1 MQRWLPLLCL
11 LPGCFSDPPANMSED
26 TESVSTGPGADD
38 GDGDGTGL
46 PDPTQASTSGDT
58 GQSNDA
64 SASTSGSDAESS
76 SGAPSFCGDGVVDM
90 GEQCDSADPPGAAC
104 LDDCR
109 ISCLTRFEDCDRI
122 PANGCEIDTVVDPN
136 NCGACGRVCASGVC
150 EASTCAPAAVAQGS
164 GFGPTRIA
172 RDGDILVF
180 DESGFG
186 RIFAW
191 EIGAD
196 EPATLVED
204 DLTGVFRRFAIAEGH
219 VYWLDGNNGAVQRSP
234 LAGGGVEFLF
244 AVDDGGSPLATND
257 GVFVPRWRT
266 VDLSQVSDLLRV
278 DTDSPTEPEA
288 VVPDRPG
295 LICQVVEAGG
305 RLVWS
310 TTEFEDP
317 MQSIDLDDGGA
328 PVSLAALPQDAC
340 NRPLFGVGPSTY
352 FYGRAVPGGPFGLV
366 SHNVGTG
373 TSSLLVQEP
382 TFDGIGDYY
391 VSQHGIVVDVDDEI
405 RLYNL
410 MGNDPVVIGPKTD
423 GSIGRYV
430 DDQIVAWTEL
440 EDNTWT
446 LLVAERP

>member
-11 LPGCFSDPPANMSED
+11 LPGCFSDPPANMVED
-26 TESVSTGPGADD
+26 TEAVSTGPGADD
-38 GDGDGTGL
+38 GDGDGSGL
-46 PDPTQASTSGDT
+46 PNPTGASTGTDT
-58 GQSNDA
+58 GESDDG

-76 SGAPSFCGDGVVDM
+76 SGEASFCGDGVVDM
-90 GEQCDSADPPGAAC
+90 GEQCDGADPPGSAC

-109 ISCLTRFEDCDRI
+109 ISCLTPFEDCDRM

-150 EASTCAPAAVAQGS
+150 EESACAPAAVTQGI

-172 RDGDILVF
+172 RDGDTLVF

-191 EIGAD
+191 EIGTD
-196 EPATLVED
+196 EPTTLVED
-204 DLTGVFRRFAIAEGH
+204 DLTGVFRRFAVAEGH

-234 LAGGGVEFLF
+234 ISGGGVEFLF
-244 AVDDGGSPLATND
+244 TVDDGGAPLATDD
-257 GVFVPRWRT
+257 GVFFPSWRM

-278 DTDSPTEPEA
+278 DTDAPTESED
-288 VVPDRPG
+288 VVTDRPG

-310 TTEFEDP
+310 TTVFDDP

-328 PVSLAALPQDAC
+328 PISLAALPQDAC
-340 NRPLFGVGPSTY
+340 NRPLFGVGPSVY

-366 SHNVGTG
+366 SHNIGTG

-391 VSQHGIVVDVDDEI
+391 VSPHGIVIDVDDEI

-410 MGNDPVVIGPKTD
+410 MGNDPVVIGPKTE